1 MWQSPEA
8 TMVLDSNYRLLSLL
22 GSTQYMIT
30 GFSILAFSLPF
41 TKSNQQK
48 GPSLLAIST
57 DTQWNIIMITFI
69 SLLQFP
75 HVLKNKPT
83 KQASNQELTECCLR
97 VLCEAPDWSMGI
109 PSVASPYPTSPT
121 VPLSSST
128 EPIAL

>member
-41 TKSNQQK
+41 TKSNKQK

-97 VLCEAPDWSMGI
+97 VCVRLLTGAWEFHPWPPLTPPPPLFLSAAPQSQ
-109 PSVASPYPTSPT
+109 
-121 VPLSSST
+121 
-128 EPIAL
+128 